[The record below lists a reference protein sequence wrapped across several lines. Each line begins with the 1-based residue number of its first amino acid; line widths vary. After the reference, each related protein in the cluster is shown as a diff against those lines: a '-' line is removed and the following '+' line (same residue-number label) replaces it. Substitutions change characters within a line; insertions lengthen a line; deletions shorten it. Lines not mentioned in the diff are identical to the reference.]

1 MIDTDKLTAKLLAL
15 KTVFQHA
22 TLPTHTRDAITA
34 KVLAGHEEHGDA
46 IADIDPAEIMAEIHD
61 LWGYSALLTDADCD
75 MLSPDL
81 ALWLDL
87 LNRITSHAPT
97 VVERIRQGRKQKAA
111 KARKAGKTAGN
122 SPAAPK
128 APQKPPTAQQ
138 WRAPEEGDWTGA
150 DLKRLR
156 RAKGLTQQDF
166 ARIVGCHKSYIYSVE
181 KEFAT
186 RRLSDRLQEAC
197 ASVFQDAWK
206 RDGKPLWT
214 GNDLAAYREAKG
226 WTIVELAEKLGVQP
240 PWAYK
245 QMRMGDMP
253 LNPTMQRRLKACT

>member
-1 MIDTDKLTAKLLAL
+1 MTDTDKLLQKLEALKVVFAHAKL
-15 KTVFQHA
+15 
-22 TLPTHTRDAITA
+22 PSHTRDAITA
-34 KVLAGHEEHGDA
+34 KVVAGHEEHKGA
-46 IADIDPAEIMAEIHD
+46 IADIDPAEIMPEIND
-61 LWGYSALLTDADCD
+61 LWGYSALLADADCD
-75 MLSPDL
+75 MLSPDI
-81 ALWLDL
+81 ALWFHQLSAL
-87 LNRITSHAPT
+87 TSHAPT

-111 KARKAGKTAGN
+111 NARKAGKTAPNLPG
-122 SPAAPK
+122 PPK

-138 WRAPEEGDWTGA
+138 WRAPDDWQWTGA

-181 KEFAT
+181 KEFVT

-197 ASVFQDAWK
+197 AAVAQDAWK

-214 GNDLAAYREAKG
+214 GNDLAAYRAAKG

-240 PWAYK
+240 PWAHK
-245 QMRMGDMP
+245 QERMGDMP
-253 LNPTMQRRLKACT
+253 LNRVMQRRLKACT